1 MSLKSRLAV
10 TALAISAM
18 GSAYIMQ
25 VEGVKLKPY
34 LDSAGVPTVC
44 IGSTK
49 NVVMGKPVTIEE
61 CNKRYKKDLDT
72 ADAALER
79 LVKVP
84 ITQNQY
90 DALISFTFNLGEGN
104 LAKSTLL
111 KKINAQE
118 CKAAAAEFNRWVYAG
133 GVKLR
138 GLVKRRAEESRLW
151 LTGCPA

>member
-1 MSLKSRLAV
+1 LSLKSRLAV

-49 NVVMGKPVTIEE
+49 NVATLK
-61 CNKRYKKDLDT
+61 
-72 ADAALER
+72 R